1 MPRLLLPLSA
11 IAMGLTFAP
20 PLQAIS
26 STPILVTAS
35 RFQTSI
41 NSASVNSTI
50 ITAAQI
56 KASNVTTLS
65 QLLELQGGVQVTNLF
80 GITGTKSSADLG
92 GFGATANQNT
102 LILLNGRR
110 LNDIDLSGANL
121 ATIPLNSIARIE
133 IIHGSS
139 AVLYGDNATAG
150 VINIVTKNGFEQPRT
165 QFNAGVG
172 SFNTQQL
179 DLGYGRPTGS
189 DSAIFIGASGLRSD
203 GYRDQSDF
211 TQQSLNAELS
221 RTTDDFNYG
230 FRFNGNYED
239 QTLPG
244 ALDEQT
250 YQNNPRAATTTN
262 EWASQNRNALEA
274 YLDAD
279 LYAIEL
285 TTSHKFQEANL
296 FGKTETDL
304 SSWSATP
311 RLTLSGGGHDVITGL
326 DVYYSALDSRA
337 DFGAPNTNTSA
348 TTRTS
353 YALYISDSY
362 SLGRRS
368 SISAGLRRQ
377 WADVGID
384 NNNLTTLDTT
394 NNSRR
399 DNVSAWDIGLSH
411 QFNKEISGYI
421 RWADSFRFAVLDEM
435 WSYFDGTS
443 TLLKPQTG
451 HHIEAGTRI
460 VVTKKDHFDVN
471 LFEMALNQE
480 IGFDSVNY
488 KNINFTDPTR
498 HRGLNLNLRHQVND
512 LWLTTLGYG
521 WRAATFSAGNNAG
534 KTIPEVPKHKLS
546 LGNSFEI
553 GYHSQLNV
561 DLVYTGR
568 RYFGNDFDNAAKQM
582 PSHTRIN
589 LGYSYTLK
597 SWTARFS
604 INNLTDKKTA
614 DSGYYSAFN
623 DSYSYYPLPGRAFY
637 LTLSTEFY
645 NGR

>member
-1 MPRLLLPLSA
+1 MPRSLLPISA
-11 IAMGLTFAP
+11 IAIGLTFAP
-20 PLQAIS
+20 PLQAVS

-41 NSASVNSTI
+41 NSASVNNTI

-65 QLLELQGGVQVTNLF
+65 QLLELQGGAQVTDLF
-80 GITGTKSSADLG
+80 GITGAKSSADLG
-92 GFGATANQNT
+92 GFGATASQNT

-110 LNDIDLSGANL
+110 LNDIDPSGANL
-121 ATIPLNSIARIE
+121 TNIPLNSIARVE

-150 VINIVTKNGFEQPRT
+150 AINIVTKNGFEQPRT

-179 DLGYGRPTGS
+179 DLGYGRPIGN
-189 DSAIFIGASGLRSD
+189 DSAIFIGASSLRSD
-203 GYRDQSDF
+203 GYRDQSDVD
-211 TQQSLNAELS
+211 QKSINAELS
-221 RTTDDFNYG
+221 RNSDDFNYG
-230 FRFNGNYED
+230 FRFSGNYED
-239 QTLPG
+239 QALPG
-244 ALDEQT
+244 ALDELS

-262 EWASQNRNALEA
+262 ERFSQNRNALEA

-285 TTSHKFQEANL
+285 TTSHKHQESNL
-296 FGKTETDL
+296 FQSDL

-311 RLTLSGGGHDVITGL
+311 RMTLAGGDHEIIAGL

-337 DFGAPNTNTSA
+337 DFGVPNSSA

-353 YALYISDSY
+353 YALYFSDSY
-362 SLGRRS
+362 TLWRS
-368 SISAGLRRQ
+368 SNISIGLRRQ

-384 NNNLTTLDTT
+384 NNNLSTLVTT
-394 NNSRR
+394 NSSQR

-411 QFNKEISGYI
+411 QFNKEISAYV

-435 WSYFDGTS
+435 WSYFDGAS

-451 HHIEAGTRI
+451 HHVEAGSR
-460 VVTKKDHFDVN
+460 VVMSKKDHFDIN

-480 IGFDSVNY
+480 IDFDSVNN

-521 WRAATFSAGNNAG
+521 WRTASFSTGSNAG
-534 KTIPEVPKHKLS
+534 KTIPEVPRHKLS
-546 LGNSFEI
+546 LSNRVELS
-553 GYHSQLNV
+553 YHSQLNV

-568 RYFGNDFDNAAKQM
+568 RYFGSDFDNAAKQM
-582 PSHTRIN
+582 PSHTRVN

-604 INNLTDKKTA
+604 INNLADKKTA
-614 DSGYYSAFN
+614 DSGYYDASN
-623 DSYSYYPLPGRAFY
+623 NSYSYYPLPGRAYY
-637 LTLSTEFY
+637 LTVSTEFY